1 MNVNSMYQLVGAV
14 QKNPQ
19 VVGEAVA
26 NGAGVAFEDMLQQ
39 ASQKP
44 AANQSKQP
52 TANDKKPAETK
63 DGKPD
68 AVKGQTN
75 QQEQPKAEKP
85 AVVDQDAQEKQQ
97 VLAATLVTSQPVQV
111 MQILTPEQQ
120 VEVLPTVPAA
130 NENLL
135 AADGAAVNAGNA
147 VQTALNLPQGE
158 AQMQQTGTVM
168 PMPEAQQQA
177 EVLPQ
182 TNLAAPV
189 QTAEQQPE
197 TLQNT
202 APQIDA
208 QQAEQNMPKL
218 ITAEIADNQTANQ
231 QGQTEEN
238 GDEAAAMQTPVFGNG
253 NAVPVK
259 VAENV
264 AEQTLEPTA
273 DDAAEQLAQKINQAL
288 IQGES
293 KITLNLT
300 PANLGSLTVEIT
312 RMGDGTLSVLLSAVT
327 EKAAGLLDK
336 HSGSLQSLLAGN
348 MPGTVRVEVENRTPD
363 ANQQQLLNPD
373 QQQDGQNRQESQQ
386 QRRQEDNQTD
396 GQAQVD
402 FMQQLRLGLID
413 LD

>member
-1 MNVNSMYQLVGAV
+1 MNVNSMYQLMGAV

-44 AANQSKQP
+44 AASQNKQP
-52 TANDKKPAETK
+52 AANDKKPAETK
-63 DGKPD
+63 DGKAD
-68 AVKGQTN
+68 SAKGQTN
-75 QQEQPKAEKP
+75 QQEQTNAEKP
-85 AVVDQDAQEKQQ
+85 VVAEQDAQEKQQ
-97 VLAATLVTSQPVQV
+97 VLAAALVTSQPVQV

-120 VEVLPTVPAA
+120 TEAVSTGLAV
-130 NENLL
+130 NENLPL
-135 AADGAAVNAGNA
+135 AADNTTPGAGNA
-147 VQTALNLPQGE
+147 AAALNLPQNEIQTTQTGPIV
-158 AQMQQTGTVM
+158 QTPTNQQQT
-168 PMPEAQQQA
+168 

-182 TNLAAPV
+182 ANLAAPT
-189 QTAEQQPE
+189 QTAEQPPE
-197 TLQNT
+197 MLQNT
-202 APQIDA
+202 APQA
-208 QQAEQNMPKL
+208 EVQQAEQNMPKL
-218 ITAEIADNQTANQ
+218 TVAETKGNETANQ
-231 QGQTEEN
+231 QGQTEE
-238 GDEAAAMQTPVFGNG
+238 GRDEAAAMQTPVFGSG

-264 AEQTLEPTA
+264 AEQTLEPAA

-293 KITLNLT
+293 KITLNLN
-300 PANLGSLTVEIT
+300 PANLGSLTVEIA
-312 RMGDGTLSVLLSAVT
+312 RMGDGTLTVLLSAVT

-336 HSGSLQSLLAGN
+336 HSGSLQNLLAGN

-363 ANQQQLLNPD
+363 ANQQQFLNPD
-373 QQQDGQNRQESQQ
+373 QQQEQGRQESRQQ
-386 QRRQEDNQTD
+386 HRQEDSQTD
-396 GQAQVD
+396 GQTQVD